1 MTQRIPLHHYQCH
14 WLNQRI
20 DFIITNEDP
29 YLVSALATM
38 YIYFD
43 DHGGL
48 LSLDDPTQQANQ
60 FAATIISVL
69 LKKKENLKHSL
80 QQYSVNAFLCTA
92 AELIPQLSCFAS
104 AALSTAERHD
114 IGVKT
119 TWKLLIWI
127 METAI
132 NVDYGFIPLRWTE
145 AGIVALENLDK
156 FALHILEEAINSAPN
171 TVNDHFIAR
180 RYVDTD
186 WLQSDLTRLR
196 RVAFLTECDKF
207 ESGYF
212 MKDTVTEMEAFLDHA
227 ADQIENG
234 RKWAEMSK

>member
-1 MTQRIPLHHYQCH
+1 VPLA
-14 WLNQRI
+14 NQRI
-20 DFIITNEDP
+20 DFIITDEDP

-48 LSLDDPTQQANQ
+48 LSLDDPEQQANQ
-60 FAATIISVL
+60 FAATITTVL
-69 LKKKENLKHSL
+69 LKKKENLKRSL
-80 QQYSVNAFLCTA
+80 QRYSVNAFLCTA
-92 AELIPQLSCFAS
+92 AELIPQLSCFES
-104 AALSTAERHD
+104 AALSTSEHHKTS
-114 IGVKT
+114 VKM
-119 TWKLLIWI
+119 TWKLLVWI

-132 NVDYGFIPLRWTE
+132 NVDYDFTPLRWTE

-156 FALHILEEAINSAPN
+156 FALHILEEVVNSAPH
-171 TVNDHFIAR
+171 TVNEHFIAR

-186 WLQSDLTRLR
+186 WLKSDLTRLR
-196 RVAFLTECDKF
+196 RVAFLTECDNF

-212 MKDTVTEMEAFLDHA
+212 MKDTVTEMEAFLNHA
-227 ADQIENG
+227 ADQIEKG

>member
-1 MTQRIPLHHYQCH
+1 MLSASLSVPLA
-14 WLNQRI
+14 NQTI

-29 YLVSALATM
+29 YLASALATL
-38 YIYFD
+38 YAYFD

-48 LSLDDPTQQANQ
+48 LSLDDPEQQANQ
-60 FAATIISVL
+60 FAATIITVL
-69 LKKKENLKHSL
+69 LKKKENLKRSF
-80 QQYSVNAFLCTA
+80 QRYSVNAFLCTA

-104 AALSTAERHD
+104 AALSTSEHHKM
-114 IGVKT
+114 GVKT
-119 TWKLLIWI
+119 TWKLLVWI

-132 NVDYGFIPLRWTE
+132 NVDYGFTPLRWTE

-156 FALHILEEAINSAPN
+156 FALQILEEVVNSAPN
-171 TVNDHFIAR
+171 IVNEHFIAR

-186 WLQSDLTRLR
+186 WLKSDLTRLR
-196 RVAFLTECDKF
+196 RVAFLVKCDIF

-212 MKDTVTEMEAFLDHA
+212 MKDTITEMEAFLDHA
-227 ADQIENG
+227 ADQIEKG